1 MIIGGSMALWILTGV
16 AAFIVLSCAVG
27 IVVATV
33 LGRIGSQVSELLE
46 LESWSLAPPT
56 HRSHERVV

>member
-1 MIIGGSMALWILTGV
+1 MALWILTGV